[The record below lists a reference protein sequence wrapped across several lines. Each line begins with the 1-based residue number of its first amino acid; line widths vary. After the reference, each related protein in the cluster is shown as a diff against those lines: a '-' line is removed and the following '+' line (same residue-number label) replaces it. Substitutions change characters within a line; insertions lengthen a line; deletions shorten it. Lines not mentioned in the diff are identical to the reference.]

1 MKMGYFDFFRLFIT
15 SLWKGAY
22 HMEPMELGH
31 AEKIIGVGQKYN
43 MQHALRCF
51 EIVHWAKKQNREFDL
66 LPTTIEAKNVIM
78 RNLITE
84 QKKKFR
90 FFEIE
95 SPFKDTCPK
104 CRGAGEIFK
113 FFKKSVKVNCHICG
127 GSSKIEGNCPKC
139 KGTGRFVK
147 KWKEGGGVN
156 LKCKRC
162 QGKGK
167 VKLSCQEC
175 KGKGKI
181 QKAVLSDELKSTTP
195 CRQCRQLGFLT
206 KDHQKKKIKKPQK
219 HQRSFQFNPIEKI
232 TSKDGRTLADVIK
245 GS

>member
-1 MKMGYFDFFRLFIT
+1 
-15 SLWKGAY
+15 
-22 HMEPMELGH
+22 MESMELGH
-31 AEKIIGVGQKYN
+31 AEKIIGVGQKYD
-43 MQHALRCF
+43 MQHALKCF

-78 RNLITE
+78 RNLVTE

-95 SPFKDTCPK
+95 SPYKDTCPK

-127 GSSKIEGNCPKC
+127 GSSEITGDCPKC
-139 KGTGRFVK
+139 KGTGRFVRR
-147 KWKEGGGVN
+147 WKSGGGVN

-162 QGKGK
+162 HGKGK
-167 VKLSCQEC
+167 VKLSCLEC

-181 QKAVLSDELKSTTP
+181 KKAVLSDELKSTTP

-206 KDHQKKKIKKPQK
+206 ADYQKAKKKKHKKHRRPFKPVPIKS
-219 HQRSFQFNPIEKI
+219 R
-232 TSKDGRTLADVIK
+232 DGKTLADVIK

>member
-1 MKMGYFDFFRLFIT
+1 
-15 SLWKGAY
+15 
-22 HMEPMELGH
+22 MESMELGH
-31 AEKIIGVGQKYN
+31 AEKIIGVGSKYN
-43 MQHALRCF
+43 MQHVLKCF

-66 LPTTIEAKNVIM
+66 MPTTIEA
-78 RNLITE
+78 RNAIVRHLVTE

-95 SPFKDTCPK
+95 SPYENTCPK
-104 CRGAGEIFK
+104 CKGSGEIFK

-127 GSSKIEGNCPKC
+127 GASTITETCPKC
-139 KGTGRFVK
+139 KKTPGRFVRR
-147 KWKEGGGVN
+147 WKEGGGVD

-162 QGKGK
+162 DGTAK

-181 QKAVLSDELKSTTP
+181 EKPVLSDDLKSTTP
-195 CRQCRQLGFLT
+195 CKKCRELGFIS
-206 KDHQKKKIKKPQK
+206 KDSPKPKKKKYHS
-219 HQRSFQFNPIEKI
+219 HQRRPFNPISKF
-232 TSKDGRTLADVIK
+232 TSKGGRTLADVIK